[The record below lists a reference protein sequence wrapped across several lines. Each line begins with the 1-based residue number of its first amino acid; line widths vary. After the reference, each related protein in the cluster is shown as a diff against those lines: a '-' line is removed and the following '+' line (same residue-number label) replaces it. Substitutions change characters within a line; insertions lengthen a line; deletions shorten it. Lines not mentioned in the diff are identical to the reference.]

1 MRTIDVATVTYRVK
15 VERRDGHWIARAEHA
30 DTGDRHGV
38 DCAGATEDEAVARL
52 QRWLTWQAAH
62 AAALAELQR
71 TEHAFHRAITT
82 DAFAT
87 VGDRPGAAERQKHR
101 LETLEAARTRLDEIR
116 AQKPE

>member
-15 VERRDGHWIARAEHA
+15 VERRDELWTARAERA
-30 DTGDRHGV
+30 DTGDRYGV
-38 DCAGATEDEAVARL
+38 ECAGITEDEAVARL
-52 QRWLTWQAAH
+52 QRWLTWQATH

-71 TEHAFHRAITT
+71 TEHAFHRTIAS

-87 VGDRPGAAERQKHR
+87 VGEGPGAAERQKHR
-101 LETLEAARTRLDEIR
+101 LETLEAARTRLDQIR